1 MLFLIAV
8 STREPSGK
16 LLVVGVTTLLF
27 VQTAVNIGM
36 TVGLAP
42 ITGLTLPYLSY
53 GGSSLLSLALAIGL
67 VMNVRLYPD
76 YVWTDDYDG

>member
-1 MLFLIAV
+1 
-8 STREPSGK
+8 
-16 LLVVGVTTLLF
+16 
-27 VQTAVNIGM
+27 VNIGM

-67 VMNVRLYPD
+67 VLNVRLYPEP
-76 YVWTDDYDG
+76 VWTDDFDTPGV